1 MINYL
6 KKNSHRFTD
15 YFLLVAELV
24 EALPQI
30 TQNTKLPVVVSPDQQ
45 LFPQI
50 QRKSINHSNPD
61 SDNDLSV

>member
-30 TQNTKLPVVVSPDQQ
+30 TQIS
-45 LFPQI
+45 QI
-50 QRKSINHSNPD
+50 IFIGR
-61 SDNDLSV
+61 